1 MPKVIFK
8 KVVALR
14 FFEGGGL
21 AIFVYEHFCS
31 LDGVGLPFVLVQ
43 VTFLDQV
50 LVYLRLFFSIYN
62 GYLSFKG
69 LNLFLFFLVSG
80 C

>member
-1 MPKVIFK
+1 MPKVVFII
-8 KVVALR
+8 VVALR

-31 LDGVGLPFVLVQ
+31 LDGVGLPFVFVQ
-43 VTFLDQV
+43 VTCLDQV
-50 LVYLRLFFSIYN
+50 LIYLRLFFFIYN
-62 GYLSFKG
+62 GYLSFNG